1 VQCPRAAKYLRN
13 KKYIY
18 FGLVACLAL
27 LVIAQS
33 NSYAIV
39 NNLAGKGIVL
49 DGKDNYSTSFKRK
62 QIDLDD
68 NSDSSPFSEKGKK
81 FYGTS
86 PCGKDISIF
95 YLWIGRVHDLWYKY
109 VLQER

>member
-1 VQCPRAAKYLRN
+1 MRT

-27 LVIAQS
+27 LFIAQS
-33 NSYAIV
+33 NSYAVV

-49 DGKDNYSTSFKRK
+49 DGKDNDGTSFKRK

-68 NSDSSPFSEKGKK
+68 QSDSSTFSEKGKK

-86 PCGKDISIF
+86 PRGKDISIF
-95 YLWIGRVHDLWYKY
+95 YLWIGRVHDWYYKN